1 MYQKI
6 GILAV
11 LASVL
16 LSGGLLATPSLKVA
30 NAQGNATQGNAT
42 QGDATKV
49 QGLPLDLWINSL
61 KQKHPTLAGVEED
74 PKVKDVIAKIKEM
87 KDPQEVTRNLEAL
100 DALQKLLILKSLQQG
115 Q

>member
-1 MYQKI
+1 M
-6 GILAV
+6 LTVVAT
-11 LASVL
+11 VL
-16 LSGGLLATPSLKVA
+16 LSSAFLAMPTMKVA

-42 QGDATKV
+42 QGNATQDATKV

-61 KQKHPTLAGVEED
+61 KKNHPTLAGVEED

-100 DALQKLLILKSLQQG
+100 DALQKLLILKALQ
-115 Q
+115 

>member
-1 MYQKI
+1 M
-6 GILAV
+6 LTVVAT
-11 LASVL
+11 VL
-16 LSGGLLATPSLKVA
+16 LSSAFLAMPTMKVA

-61 KQKHPTLAGVEED
+61 KQKHPSLAGVEED
-74 PKVKDVIAKIKEM
+74 PKVRDVIEKIKEM

-100 DALQKLLILKSLQQG
+100 DALQKLLILKALQ
-115 Q
+115 

>member
-1 MYQKI
+1 MNKQL
-6 GILAV
+6 GMLTVVAT
-11 LASVL
+11 VL
-16 LSGGLLATPSLKVA
+16 LSSAFLAMPTMKVA

-42 QGDATKV
+42 QDATKV

-61 KQKHPTLAGVEED
+61 KKNHPTLAGVEED

-100 DALQKLLILKSLQQG
+100 DALQKLLILKALQ
-115 Q
+115 